1 LFAGERGWQVSIEI
15 WRDACSI
22 VLVLFLTLTLVE
34 TKEGYE
40 TKHWTGTWEHGLRCH
55 DVSQP
60 LHIGFISYILWC
72 ECKYTNKV
80 SMVNYQRISVLYIIG
95 TPPNRVKRKKKF
107 LWYYYTLFQTE
118 HSFPKDKICTNEQ
131 DRICYKDK
139 ISYHI
144 DSINTE
150 LV

>member
-1 LFAGERGWQVSIEI
+1 LFAGERGWQVSIKI

-22 VLVLFLTLTLVE
+22 VLVLFLTLALVE
-34 TKEGYE
+34 TKDGYE

-95 TPPNRVKRKKKF
+95 TPPNRVKRKKKSF
-107 LWYYYTLFQTE
+107 YGIIILFSKLNTA
-118 HSFPKDKICTNEQ
+118 SLRIKFALMNKIGYAT
-131 DRICYKDK
+131 RIKYP
-139 ISYHI
+139 II
-144 DSINTE
+144 LTQ
-150 LV
+150 